1 MNRPNKLHL
10 GQFPTPMH
18 RLDNMSRVLGRN
30 IYIKRDDMTGVSTGG
45 NKVRKLEYLLYD
57 AKEKGADY
65 VLTTGGAQS
74 NHAMLTAACCN
85 KIGIKAILVL
95 KQRGVQG
102 RVGNLLINELLGAD
116 VRFVDSDSYD
126 DVYKEMDR
134 IADELRAAG
143 HNPYLVPV
151 GGSVPLGSIADVSV
165 VMSPQTITRYN
176 QSRQVTISGDAADGD
191 TNAMAKSIR
200 AILAGYTLPGGYTA
214 ELAGGYT
221 EMMENFSDLGLAL
234 IVSFGLVYFVLASQF
249 ESFVMPVIIM
259 MILPIAFAGALF
271 ALPLIGKDL
280 SMISLVSL
288 IMLAGTVVNAS
299 IVLVDY
305 IKQRRDRGETREEA
319 ILHACPLRIRPVLM
333 TTLTTIL
340 ALVPT
345 ALGMTGKMNEMMSDM
360 GTTMI
365 AGMLVS
371 TVITLLFTPVYYCV
385 IDDLTHRRERRK
397 AKKLAAAQ
405 SEP

>member
-1 MNRPNKLHL
+1 MNKPNKLHL

-18 RLDNMSRVLGRN
+18 HLDNMSRALGRS

-116 VRFVDSDSYD
+116 VRFVDTDSYD

-151 GGSVPLGSIADVSV
+151 GGSVPLGTVGYVDCAREIFAEALEQDIKIDRIVS
-165 VMSPQTITRYN
+165 TAG
-176 QSRQVTISGDAADGD
+176 SGG
-191 TNAMAKSIR
+191 T
-200 AILAGYTLPGGYTA
+200 LAGLVLGAMLYGDGCKVTGVAVCDDPFEEITA
-214 ELAGGYT
+214 ELVNGAAEILGADVHVEPKDIDILRYYGAGYAKPSKEGLEAHNAHGAAGRAYT
-221 EMMENFSDLGLAL
+221 RPRIHGQGIRRTYAPYPHGQN
-234 IVSFGLVYFVLASQF
+234 QRKRN
-249 ESFVMPVIIM
+249 
-259 MILPIAFAGALF
+259 GAVP
-271 ALPLIGKDL
+271 A
-280 SMISLVSL
+280 
-288 IMLAGTVVNAS
+288 
-299 IVLVDY
+299 
-305 IKQRRDRGETREEA
+305 QRRHGVPFRG
-319 ILHACPLRIRPVLM
+319 
-333 TTLTTIL
+333 
-340 ALVPT
+340 
-345 ALGMTGKMNEMMSDM
+345 
-360 GTTMI
+360 
-365 AGMLVS
+365 
-371 TVITLLFTPVYYCV
+371 
-385 IDDLTHRRERRK
+385 
-397 AKKLAAAQ
+397 
-405 SEP
+405 

>member
-18 RLDNMSRVLGRN
+18 HLDNMSRALGRS

-151 GGSVPLGSIADVSV
+151 GGSVPLGTVGYVDCAREIFAEALEQDIKIDRIVS
-165 VMSPQTITRYN
+165 TAG
-176 QSRQVTISGDAADGD
+176 SGG
-191 TNAMAKSIR
+191 T
-200 AILAGYTLPGGYTA
+200 LAGLVLGAMLYGDGCKVTGVAVCDDPFEEITA
-214 ELAGGYT
+214 ELVNGAAEILGADVRLEPKDIDILRYYGAGYAKPSKEGLEAIMLMAQEEGLILDPVYT
-221 EMMENFSDLGLAL
+221 GK
-234 IVSFGLVYFVLASQF
+234 
-249 ESFVMPVIIM
+249 
-259 MILPIAFAGALF
+259 AFAGLMHLIRTGKISENETVLFLHSGGTASLF
-271 ALPLIGKDL
+271 AVDPKD
-280 SMISLVSL
+280 V
-288 IMLAGTVVNAS
+288 
-299 IVLVDY
+299 
-305 IKQRRDRGETREEA
+305 K
-319 ILHACPLRIRPVLM
+319 
-333 TTLTTIL
+333 
-340 ALVPT
+340 
-345 ALGMTGKMNEMMSDM
+345 
-360 GTTMI
+360 
-365 AGMLVS
+365 
-371 TVITLLFTPVYYCV
+371 
-385 IDDLTHRRERRK
+385 
-397 AKKLAAAQ
+397 
-405 SEP
+405 